1 MNMNNLKSARN
12 KFKLAQK
19 LLINIDSFVELAEN
33 ANQELINFI
42 EMINGKSL
50 VKEHIAFD
58 LSEDKLLIVNNIKK
72 YLPELFNQV
81 YIDKLAEDILAS
93 YPSLISIGEYD
104 GEKTPVYDNFMQ
116 KSYDIYNLDMEDFT
130 NKIFLA
136 RIIEIDGYKFIIS
149 FVSQFEEMQKD
160 FFLDS
165 LRQLFFYKGFY
176 EFRDN
181 DQVFEMQNFLK
192 KSFLDILIAYT
203 MELTSKIQLKDNKL
217 LDERENNISTK
228 LFSDQDDRE
237 IFKTYS
243 QEMSKKY
250 DLSQANI
257 VFIFDDMV
265 KLLGKPDIDLSDPNS
280 YNIEDIIEVTCK
292 NGNFF
297 IDAQIKEVVNIL
309 YDFFSFAKNKNI
321 KFEKPFKEIEYVSQ
335 NIFTYINYLKSSDTG
350 LYFDQNL
357 LNILGDF
364 KSCKFLDDFYV
375 FVNTI
380 TESTLT
386 FNKHFD
392 SITQSGIDR
401 LAYVLDLEPIKDV
414 KNPKLDHY
422 PIIEYFFNFLNK
434 KALIEGKDKEI
445 NFSDDINNFL
455 YLKNKEKMAIFIYY
469 FLDKDFMLSFL
480 KESKY
485 EDIIASLVK
494 IIRGIKKD
502 GLSSDK
508 LSLTRLDKFSIK
520 LLASVNMIKFDNRNL
535 VLTQLGKDMYDYYL
549 NNVEKNNV
557 ININNYLK

>member
-1 MNMNNLKSARN
+1 MNNLKSARN

-72 YLPELFNQV
+72 YLPELFNQD

-203 MELTSKIQLKDNKL
+203 MELTSKIQSKDNKL

-237 IFKTYS
+237 IFKAYS

-309 YDFFSFAKNKNI
+309 YDFFSFAKNKNT

-335 NIFTYINYLKSSDTG
+335 NIFTYINYLKNSDTG

-380 TESTLT
+380 TEFTLT

-445 NFSDDINNFL
+445 NFSDGINNFL

-469 FLDKDFMLSFL
+469 FLDKDFMISFL

-485 EDIIASLVK
+485 EDIISSLVK
-494 IIRGIKKD
+494 IITGIKKD
-502 GLSSDK
+502 GLSTDK

-535 VLTQLGKDMYDYYL
+535 VLTQLGKDIYDYYL

>member
-19 LLINIDSFVELAEN
+19 LLLNIDSFVELAEN
-33 ANQELINFI
+33 ANQELLNFI

-50 VKEHIAFD
+50 IKEHIAFD

-72 YLPELFNQV
+72 YLPELFNQN
-81 YIDKLAEDILAS
+81 YIDRLAEDILAS

-116 KSYDIYNLDMEDFT
+116 KSYDIYNLDMENFSK
-130 NKIFLA
+130 KIFLA

-149 FVSQFEEMQKD
+149 FVSQFEDMQKD

-176 EFRDN
+176 EFRDK

-192 KSFLDILIAYT
+192 KAFLDILIAYT
-203 MELTSKIQLKDNKL
+203 MELTSKIQVTDNKL
-217 LDERENNISTK
+217 LDERENNISNK

-237 IFKTYS
+237 IFKAYS
-243 QEMSKKY
+243 QEMAKRY
-250 DLSQANI
+250 ELSQTNI
-257 VFIFDDMV
+257 VFIFDDMI
-265 KLLGKPDIDLSDPNS
+265 KLLGKSDINLSDPAS
-280 YNIEDIIEVTCK
+280 YNIDDIIEATCK
-292 NGNFF
+292 SGSFF

-309 YDFFSFAKNKNI
+309 HDFFSFAKNKNV
-321 KFEKPFKEIEYVSQ
+321 KFEKPFKEIEHVSQ
-335 NIFTYINYLKSSDTG
+335 NIFTYINYLKNSSTG
-350 LYFDQNL
+350 LYFDQSL
-357 LNILGDF
+357 LDILGDF
-364 KSCKFLDDFYV
+364 KTCKFLDDFYV

-392 SITQSGIDR
+392 SITQSGLER
-401 LAYVLDLEPIKDV
+401 LAYALELEAIKDV
-414 KNPKLDHY
+414 KTPKLNHY
-422 PIIEYFFNFLNK
+422 PVLEYFFNFLNK
-434 KALIEGKDKEI
+434 KGFLESKDKEI
-445 NFSDDINNFL
+445 SFTDNINNFL

-469 FLDKDFMLSFL
+469 FLDKDFMLTFL

-485 EDIIASLVK
+485 EAIISSLVK
-494 IIRGIKKD
+494 IIMGIKKD
-502 GLSSDK
+502 GLSTDK

-520 LLASVNMIKFDNRNL
+520 LLASVNMIKFKDKCL
-535 VLTQLGKDMYDYYL
+535 ALTQLGQDMYDYYL

>member
-72 YLPELFNQV
+72 YLPELFNQD

-228 LFSDQDDRE
+228 LFSDQNDRE
-237 IFKTYS
+237 IFKAYS
-243 QEMSKKY
+243 QEMNKKY

-280 YNIEDIIEVTCK
+280 YNIEDIIEDTCK
-292 NGNFF
+292 GGNFF

-335 NIFTYINYLKSSDTG
+335 NIFTYINYLKNSDTG

-364 KSCKFLDDFYV
+364 KNCKFLDDFYV
-375 FVNTI
+375 FINTI

-401 LAYVLDLEPIKDV
+401 LAYVLELEPIKDV
-414 KNPKLDHY
+414 KNPNLNHY
-422 PIIEYFFNFLNK
+422 PILEYFFNFLNK

-469 FLDKDFMLSFL
+469 FLDKDFMLTFL

-485 EDIIASLVK
+485 EDIISSLVK

-502 GLSSDK
+502 GLSTDK